1 MGERVITLK
10 LPASL
15 VHSLKERTHKD
26 HYLDLS
32 EQVRSI
38 VRQACLRSAQPYSDE
53 IARLRE
59 DILEHAQRGATL
71 TREQVLQEL
80 TRMLREGAR

>member
-1 MGERVITLK
+1 MDERVVTVK
-10 LPASL
+10 MPASL
-15 VHSLKERTHKD
+15 AAELRKRTRKD

-32 EQVRSI
+32 EQIRSI
-38 VRQACLRSAQPYSDE
+38 VRQACLRHAQPYSEE

-59 DILEHAQRGATL
+59 DLLQHAQRGATL

-80 TRMLREGAR
+80 TRMLREGGR

>member
-1 MGERVITLK
+1 MGERVVTLK

-15 VHSLKERTHKD
+15 VRSLRERTHKD

-32 EQVRSI
+32 EQIRSI
-38 VRQACLRSAQPYSDE
+38 VRQAVLRHAQPYSDE

-59 DILEHAQRGATL
+59 DLLQHTQRATTL

-80 TRMLREGAR
+80 TRMLREGGR